1 MIVPAVKP
9 GHTWDFA
16 HIKNLCGQGRLYTQ
30 LNVSSYE
37 LFKREGEGNN
47 EINFNLEP
55 SITIDDGPSSSYL
68 DIPVF
73 KGQPVKP
80 SQAEVLQQVFSRM
93 SASDER
99 DAISEFGS
107 ADAADVL
114 SQSGSSQE
122 TENRNRKV
130 IINEKPKRSSAILLK
145 SQMKGP
151 CEKLTVDKENLVSD
165 ALYHYK
171 SKDFDATTSL
181 RIRIFGIKWQLI
193 MVEF

>member
-1 MIVPAVKP
+1 M
-9 GHTWDFA
+9 
-16 HIKNLCGQGRLYTQ
+16 
-30 LNVSSYE
+30 
-37 LFKREGEGNN
+37 
-47 EINFNLEP
+47 
-55 SITIDDGPSSSYL
+55 
-68 DIPVF
+68 F

-107 ADAADVL
+107 ADAAADVL

-130 IINEKPKRSSAILLK
+130 IINEKPKRSSAILLELK